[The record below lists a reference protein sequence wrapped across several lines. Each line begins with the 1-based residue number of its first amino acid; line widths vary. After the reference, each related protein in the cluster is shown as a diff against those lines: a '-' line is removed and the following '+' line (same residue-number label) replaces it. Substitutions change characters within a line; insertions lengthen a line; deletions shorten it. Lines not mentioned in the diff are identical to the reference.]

1 MSKKLRVLMLSVIAV
16 LFAASSA
23 FAVLSADDTL
33 TLATDEEG
41 TYYTENFTE
50 GYNYVQRVYVDSADL
65 IGKLDSVTWDVYADN
80 ASDDVSWLTWSAN
93 SFDVILEGRL
103 PAYSED
109 KSTYIIHVVAYT
121 SQDIVSDDDAGTVVT
136 TTISADINDS
146 GLEITV
152 EAGSV
157 PIASKD
163 IAIFSDLVSVDYA
176 SSDRGLSKATSNYS
190 VTVNFLTTTQQIY
203 QAELDADENPT
214 GVYNLTSAEGD
225 IFVNAQLT
233 SDDDLPGKINLPSWL
248 KYKVLSATYDLVSGD
263 EGYTSEDTTPYVRSL
278 RIFYSSDRTP
288 ATNAPGAVYITTVP
302 SSTPVSKDKD
312 EYAEGTTYETKYE
325 AYSGEII
332 MGWNVDYYTIP
343 AISVDLASYDITVKY
358 GTSADIGVS
367 GDTPIYFY
375 KQAPVSITFSPDISA
390 DVAITASWDVIS
402 SDTDNAYGKIT
413 LNVEPLTP
421 LITTYSTDMIIKD
434 SYDNTAAIMLYINVS
449 MDAMFISPDTSASV
463 NVDVGAS
470 KDVSFIAYN
479 FNGSVKSWDLGTI
492 PSGITVT
499 PVTGL
504 ANATKYNERIVYT
517 VAGVTEGRYSFDI
530 TAVDSSDRSADITV
544 SVTVSPRPVPPA
556 PGVSFSISPA
566 STTVTVAAGASKDV
580 SFTASNNSGDVT
592 WTLGTVPSG
601 VTVAPS
607 ASAYATQG
615 NTRMVYTVT
624 GVTAGASGSVTVTAT
639 DAAGRTSNATMSI
652 TVTDSS
658 TSFSI
663 SASRSSVTVEEGS
676 TANVTL
682 TATGN
687 SGLVT
692 WTLGSQPSGALVTP
706 TASQTGTSAA
716 YTVAGV
722 TAGSSSS
729 FTVTATD
736 AAGNTDS
743 ETISVT
749 VTSGDTPVPGREA
762 GNTPAGSL
770 SDATKAAVAILVG
783 NGMLVN
789 NGTDGGTLPERA
801 VQYPV
806 VNSSYVTL
814 SRTGTTNITKSS
826 DINPIDLV
834 LSFDVDIWRI
844 YINNSIVAWAYS
856 PGVTPAE
863 FDGKNDFSASA
874 GNHSGSGIEIL
885 PQSASEA
892 QINFTAAD
900 MPTGNNVIASAFV
913 LDIASPD
920 QEIGKTTI
928 ATVNVSSGSPS
939 SDEEYGVGSSSGGCS
954 AGLGAIVSALAAAFF
969 ISKKRS

>member
-33 TLATDEEG
+33 MLATDEEG

-50 GYNYVQRVYVDSADL
+50 GYNYIQRVYVDSTDL

-146 GLEITV
+146 GLEIAV

-157 PIASKD
+157 PIASRD

-225 IFVNAQLT
+225 IFVNAQLA

-248 KYKVLSATYDLVSGD
+248 KYKVLSAAYDLVSGD

-288 ATNAPGAVYITTVP
+288 AANAPGAVYITTVP

-325 AYSGEII
+325 AYAGEII
-332 MGWNVDYYTIP
+332 MGWTVDYYTIP

-358 GTSADIGVS
+358 GVSEDIGVS

-375 KQAPVSITFSPDISA
+375 KQVPISITFSPDISA
-390 DVAITASWDVIS
+390 DVAITASWDVLS

-413 LNVEPLTP
+413 FNVEPLTP

-580 SFTASNNSGDVT
+580 SFTASNNSGDVK
-592 WTLGTVPSG
+592 WSLGTVPSG

-624 GVTAGASGSVTVTAT
+624 GVTAGDYPVTVTAT

-749 VTSGDTPVPGREA
+749 VTTKGRETHGIDPKPRIDVTSSTIQSTIRQA
-762 GNTPAGSL
+762 LFAKMGSVVSGL
-770 SDATKAAVAILVG
+770 DIAELPDTAMSSTAVTRV
-783 NGMLVN
+783 
-789 NGTDGGTLPERA
+789 
-801 VQYPV
+801 
-806 VNSSYVTL
+806 
-814 SRTGTTNITKSS
+814 GTTAVYLPAITVTETKVYVFGVSLDNLPTDYILGWDSNVSS
-826 DINPIDLV
+826 SSTGERL
-834 LSFDVDIWRI
+834 
-844 YINNSIVAWAYS
+844 
-856 PGVTPAE
+856 E
-863 FDGKNDFSASA
+863 ASA
-874 GNHSGSGIEIL
+874 EEEDAVFIKDDGEETTTVPSSKHVNV
-885 PQSASEA
+885 AAYFEA
-892 QINFTAAD
+892 GKTYEPIITAAD
-900 MPTGNNVIASAFV
+900 PSAS
-913 LDIASPD
+913 I
-920 QEIGKTTI
+920 ET
-928 ATVNVSSGSPS
+928 
-939 SDEEYGVGSSSGGCS
+939 GVGSSSGGCS

>member
-50 GYNYVQRVYVDSADL
+50 GYNYIQRVYVDSTDL

-157 PIASKD
+157 PIASRD

-176 SSDRGLSKATSNYS
+176 SSDRGLSKATNNYS

-225 IFVNAQLT
+225 IFVNAQLA

-248 KYKVLSATYDLVSGD
+248 KYKVLSAAYDLVSGD

-288 ATNAPGAVYITTVP
+288 AANAPGAVYITTVP

-332 MGWNVDYYTIP
+332 MGWTVDYYAIP
-343 AISVDLASYDITVKY
+343 AVSVDLASYDITVKY

-375 KQAPVSITFSPDISA
+375 KQVPISITFSPDISA
-390 DVAITASWDVIS
+390 DVAITASWDVLS

-580 SFTASNNSGDVT
+580 SFTASNNSGDVK
-592 WTLGTVPSG
+592 WSLGTVPSG

-624 GVTAGASGSVTVTAT
+624 GVTSGDYTVTVTAT
-639 DAAGRTSNATMSI
+639 DSAGRTSNSTMNI
-652 TVTDSS
+652 TVTA
-658 TSFSI
+658 TALSI
-663 SASRSSVTVEEGS
+663 SASPSSVTVEEGS

-743 ETISVT
+743 ATISVT
-749 VTSGDTPVPGREA
+749 VTP
-762 GNTPAGSL
+762 
-770 SDATKAAVAILVG
+770 K
-783 NGMLVN
+783 
-789 NGTDGGTLPERA
+789 GGGE
-801 VQYPV
+801 
-806 VNSSYVTL
+806 
-814 SRTGTTNITKSS
+814 TGG
-826 DINPIDLV
+826 INPKPRID
-834 LSFDVDIWRI
+834 
-844 YINNSIVAWAYS
+844 
-856 PGVTPAE
+856 VT
-863 FDGKNDFSASA
+863 
-874 GNHSGSGIEIL
+874 SGTIQSTIRQALFAKMGSVVSG
-885 PQSASEA
+885 
-892 QINFTAAD
+892 
-900 MPTGNNVIASAFV
+900 
-913 LDIASPD
+913 LDIAELPD
-920 QEIGKTTI
+920 TAMSSTAVTRVGTTAVYLPAI
-928 ATVNVSSGSPS
+928 TVTETKVYVFGVSLDNLPVNYILGWDSNVSSSSTGERLEASAEEEDAVFIKDDGEETTTVPS
-939 SDEEYGVGSSSGGCS
+939 SKHVNVAAYFEAGKTYEPIITAAEPSTSGEEYGVGSSSGGCS

>member
-1 MSKKLRVLMLSVIAV
+1 MSKKLRVLVLSVIAV
-16 LFAASSA
+16 LFAVSSA
-23 FAVLSADDTL
+23 FAITADDLGSLITESDDNA
-33 TLATDEEG
+33 AT
-41 TYYTENFTE
+41 TE
-50 GYNYVQRVYVDSADL
+50 GYNYRHKIFIDTTDPSTDIKSVSWEVYPSGD
-65 IGKLDSVTWDVYADN
+65 I
-80 ASDDVSWLTWSAN
+80 SWLTWTIS
-93 SFDVILEGRL
+93 SLDVVFEGVL
-103 PAYSED
+103 PAFVSSD
-109 KSTYIIHVVAYT
+109 DAAANTYIVHVVAYT
-121 SQDIVSDDDAGTVVT
+121 SGDIDDNEPPTQG
-136 TTISADINDS
+136 TISADFNET
-146 GLEITV
+146 GLGITV
-152 EAGSV
+152 EKEATTVSEFPDMV
-157 PIASKD
+157 SIDIAST
-163 IAIFSDLVSVDYA
+163 
-176 SSDRGLSKATSNYS
+176 DRGLYKVTDIYS
-190 VTVNFLTTTQQIY
+190 VLINFPTTTAVTIT
-203 QAELDADENPT
+203 DSVDVDDNPVS
-214 GVYNLTSAEGD
+214 GEYVFTSSD
-225 IFVNAQLT
+225 VFVNAQLEYT
-233 SDDDLPGKINLPSWL
+233 SSDIAAFEENLNLPSWL
-248 KYKVLSATYDLVSGD
+248 KYEVVDTQYAGSYTESDDGTLVYEKD
-263 EGYTSEDTTPYVRSL
+263 TSTAYVKTL
-278 RIFYSSDRTP
+278 RIFYSADTKPSSNAAGSVRVIVTPASTASITDESSTGGTSADRT
-288 ATNAPGAVYITTVP
+288 TQTFEE
-302 SSTPVSKDKD
+302 K
-312 EYAEGTTYETKYE
+312 YANGTT
-325 AYSGEII
+325 I
-332 MGWNVDYYTIP
+332 GWNVNYYAIP
-343 AISVDLASYDITVKY
+343 GISFDVTEASYDVIY
-358 GTSADIGVS
+358 GTSADVGS
-367 GDTPIYFY
+367 ADLKYHY
-375 KQAPVSITFSPDISA
+375 QAPVSVVFSPDISA
-390 DVAITASWDVIS
+390 DVYISWDKVS
-402 SDTDNAYGKIT
+402 TSTSTDEEAGYIT
-413 LNVEPLTP
+413 LTVTPKTP
-421 LITTYSTDMIIKD
+421 LIKTYSTDMIVTD
-434 SYDNTAAIMLYINVS
+434 SYDNTAAVTLYISVLIDS
-449 MDAMFISPDTSASV
+449 ILISPDTSDTISIDAGKSA
-463 NVDVGAS
+463 DI
-470 KDVSFIAYN
+470 SFTAYN
-479 FNGSVKSWDLGTI
+479 FSGKVSWDLGTI

-499 PVTGL
+499 SSDSGDYSEALTLTVTASEIPG
-504 ANATKYNERIVYT
+504 A
-517 VAGVTEGRYSFDI
+517 YSFDI
-530 TAVDSSDRSADITV
+530 TATDSDSRSADITV
-544 SVTVSPRPVPPA
+544 TVNVVPPAPPVPPV
-556 PGVSFSISPA
+556 PGVSFSVSPA
-566 STTVTVAAGASKDV
+566 STTVTVKAGASQDV
-580 SFTASNNSGDVT
+580 SFTASNNSGDVR

-607 ASAYATQG
+607 SSAYATQG

-624 GVTAGASGSVTVTAT
+624 GVTSGDYTVTVTAT
-639 DAAGRTSNATMSI
+639 DSAGRTSNAAMNI
-652 TVTDSS
+652 TVTA
-658 TSFSI
+658 TVLSI
-663 SASRSSVTVEEGS
+663 SASPSSVIVEEGS

-682 TATGN
+682 SATGN

>member
-50 GYNYVQRVYVDSADL
+50 GYNYIQRVYVDSTDL

-157 PIASKD
+157 PIASRD

-176 SSDRGLSKATSNYS
+176 SSDRGLSKATGNYS

-225 IFVNAQLT
+225 IFVNAQLA

-248 KYKVLSATYDLVSGD
+248 KYKVLSAAYDLVSGD

-288 ATNAPGAVYITTVP
+288 AANAPGAVYITTVP

-332 MGWNVDYYTIP
+332 MGWTVDYYAIP
-343 AISVDLASYDITVKY
+343 AVSVDLASYDITVKY

-375 KQAPVSITFSPDISA
+375 KQVPISITFSPDISA
-390 DVAITASWDVIS
+390 DVAITASWDVLS

-580 SFTASNNSGDVT
+580 SFTASNNSGDVK
-592 WTLGTVPSG
+592 WSLGTVPSG

-624 GVTAGASGSVTVTAT
+624 GVTSGDYTVTVTAT
-639 DAAGRTSNATMSI
+639 DSAGRTSNSTMNI
-652 TVTDSS
+652 TVTA
-658 TSFSI
+658 TALSI
-663 SASRSSVTVEEGS
+663 SASPSSVTVEEGS

-743 ETISVT
+743 ATISVT
-749 VTSGDTPVPGREA
+749 VTP
-762 GNTPAGSL
+762 
-770 SDATKAAVAILVG
+770 K
-783 NGMLVN
+783 
-789 NGTDGGTLPERA
+789 GGGE
-801 VQYPV
+801 
-806 VNSSYVTL
+806 
-814 SRTGTTNITKSS
+814 TGG
-826 DINPIDLV
+826 INPKPRID
-834 LSFDVDIWRI
+834 
-844 YINNSIVAWAYS
+844 
-856 PGVTPAE
+856 VT
-863 FDGKNDFSASA
+863 
-874 GNHSGSGIEIL
+874 SGTIQSTIRQALFAKMGSVVSG
-885 PQSASEA
+885 
-892 QINFTAAD
+892 
-900 MPTGNNVIASAFV
+900 
-913 LDIASPD
+913 LDIAELPD
-920 QEIGKTTI
+920 TAMSSTAVTRVGTTAVYLPAI
-928 ATVNVSSGSPS
+928 TVTETKVYVFGVSLDNLPVNYILGWDANVSSSSTGERLEASAEEEDAVFIKDDGEETTTVPS
-939 SDEEYGVGSSSGGCS
+939 SKHVNVAAYFEAGKTYEPIITAAEPSTSGEEYGVGSSSGGCS